1 MQKWDFLLSSS
12 KERGILGIES
22 IHVAIFSSCQYM
34 KIIAI
39 QLHRYDYSS
48 ENKKHLRGS
57 TQYHKTPLGHYN
69 FFFFFLFRYNIMQLH
84 GLPVVENDVLVSN
97 LKNWVY

>member
-69 FFFFFLFRYNIMQLH
+69 DHGLCRYNAL
-84 GLPVVENDVLVSN
+84 GEYLVGS
-97 LKNWVY
+97 VT